1 MAGISLE
8 HAEAQL
14 AAWTAA
20 SLAVAAGQAY
30 EISDG
35 GMTRQMTRVNA
46 EHIDRMIVFWEGRVN
61 RLSRGRGGARTRQIA
76 PG

>member
-1 MAGISLE
+1 MPGITLAQ
-8 HAEAQL
+8 AETNL
-14 AAWTAA
+14 AKWVAA
-20 SLAVAAGQAY
+20 SEAIAAGQAY

-35 GMTRQMTRVNA
+35 GMTRQLTRVNA
-46 EHIDRMIVFWEGRVN
+46 EHVDRMINFWEGRVM